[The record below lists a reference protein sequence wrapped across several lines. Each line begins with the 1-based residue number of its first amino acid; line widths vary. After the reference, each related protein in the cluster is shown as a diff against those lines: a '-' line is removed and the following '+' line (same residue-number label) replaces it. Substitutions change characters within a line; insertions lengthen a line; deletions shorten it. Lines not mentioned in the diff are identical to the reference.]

1 MAKFAGVLAVSVP
14 EKVVLV
20 SSRPMVMV
28 RSVEELVL
36 VTLPAPAIE
45 PQVCVVA
52 LLSRTAPA
60 SIVMAERIG
69 ILAPEFA
76 IRRPPLIQV
85 VPRVFRIYFRHHLY
99 LVPKDRRF

>member
-1 MAKFAGVLAVSVP
+1 MPAPILVTDKPEGVVEVIVP
-14 EKVVLV
+14 EKLVDV

-28 RSVEELVL
+28 RVPLMI

-45 PQVCVVA
+45 PQVIVFC

-69 ILAPEFA
+69 ILDVVFA
-76 IRRPPLIQV
+76 IRRPALIQV
-85 VPRVFRIYFRHHLY
+85 VPA
-99 LVPKDRRF
+99 